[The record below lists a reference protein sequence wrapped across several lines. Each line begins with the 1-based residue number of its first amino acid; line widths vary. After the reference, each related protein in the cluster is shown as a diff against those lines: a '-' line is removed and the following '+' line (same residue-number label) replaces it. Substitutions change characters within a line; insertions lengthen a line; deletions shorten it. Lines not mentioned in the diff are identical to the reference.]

1 MLNLGAK
8 IVAGILIAM
17 LIGGL
22 GSLFFDVN
30 PWVSGG
36 LIAVPVIA
44 FGGLIFSLAEA
55 FSH

>member
-17 LIGGL
+17 LIGGF

-36 LIAVPVIA
+36 LIAVPLIA
-44 FGGLIFSLAEA
+44 FVGFLFLAAAA